1 MLETLGK
8 VFGKSHLGLVL
19 IAFIILAAHAFSFAS
34 EAMRIR
40 PETVKI
46 EVERNRAEI
55 LTNRESL
62 KDIED
67 LQQIIVRTNDRQTLI
82 LERLSDI
89 LDKP

>member
-1 MLETLGK
+1 MLDALSK

-19 IAFIILAAHAFSFAS
+19 IAFIVLAIQAFSFAK
-34 EAMRIR
+34 EAMRVQ

-46 EVERNRAEI
+46 EVERNRSEI
-55 LTNRESL
+55 LTNRETL

-89 LDKP
+89 LDK